1 MSISLSSDSGTLDWV
16 NANLAG
22 DATRRGGLKETQRA
36 YITDHFHVIARALQL
51 QLPSVPRLKPPVSLR
66 QAGADLGSRALRN
79 RATRRTTLSRR
90 RHSALEYVLHFWSTT
105 HFEIFTHTTKMI
117 SRAITR
123 SLPRH
128 ALRPACRQFS
138 SSSQRLAEA
147 QAAEIKKLGVIGAG
161 QMVRGVVQDI
171 VKKLGLTRR
180 KGSGYRSCCSQSSWC
195 ACHCPGQQP
204 EVIGQG
210 SCICRYVWRIPM
222 HLS

>member
-1 MSISLSSDSGTLDWV
+1 M
-16 NANLAG
+16 
-22 DATRRGGLKETQRA
+22 
-36 YITDHFHVIARALQL
+36 IAREV
-51 QLPSVPRLKPPVSLR
+51 PSSSSFLLSPGSSLR
-66 QAGADLGSRALRN
+66 RIASGRSRADLGSRALRN
-79 RATRRTTLSRR
+79 TATRRTTLSRR

-105 HFEIFTHTTKMI
+105 HFEIFTYTTKMI

-161 QMVRGVVQDI
+161 QMVRGIAKDT
-171 VKKLGLTRR
+171 VKELGLTKR
-180 KGSGYRSCCSQSSWC
+180 KGFGHRPCRSQSCWRT
-195 ACHCPGQQP
+195 CHCPGQQP

-210 SCICRYVWRIPM
+210 PGICGFVLTFCHTFLQII
-222 HLS
+222 